1 LSRTVFITGIL
12 GGIGRATAQT
22 FHDAGWRVFGSDQR
36 PHDPNDRVPIDRFLQ
51 ADIADPQIGATL
63 VAFMSEL
70 DRLDAVVNNAA
81 MQIEKPLVQ
90 MTDAEWDLIMST
102 NVKAAF
108 VVSRTAYQLLEESA
122 GSIVNVAS
130 VHAHATS
137 PGLAAYAASKGALV
151 ALTRASALEFA
162 HAGIRVN
169 AILPGAV
176 DTPMLRAGLTRWSE
190 PDAALAQLARRTP
203 LNRVADGA
211 EIGSAILFLA
221 DGDQSSFITGQA
233 LVADGGAL
241 ARLSTE

>member
-1 LSRTVFITGIL
+1 MTRTVFITGVL
-12 GGIGRATAQT
+12 GGIGRATAET
-22 FHDAGWRVFGSDQR
+22 FHDAGWRVLGSDR
-36 PHDPNDRVPIDRFLQ
+36 RDHDPIDEIPIDRFLQ

-63 VAFMSEL
+63 ESFLASI

-81 MQIEKPLVQ
+81 MQIEKPLVE
-90 MTDAEWDLIMST
+90 MSDGEWDLIMST
-102 NVKAAF
+102 NVRAAF
-108 VVSRTAYQLLEESA
+108 IVCRAAYRLLQQSA
-122 GSIVNVAS
+122 GAVVNVAS
-130 VHAHATS
+130 VHAYATS

-176 DTPMLRAGLTRWSE
+176 DTPMLRSGLNRWSSPE
-190 PDAALAQLARRTP
+190 AALQRLADRTP
-203 LNRVADGA
+203 MSRVAEGA
-211 EIGSAILFLA
+211 EIGRAILFLA
-221 DGDQSSFITGQA
+221 DGNQSSFITGQA